1 MNAFWVNT
9 NLYSS
14 IILDDKALFDK
25 SIKNFE
31 NLNQFYQSKLF
42 HCYNDNKQIDVFLE
56 DYVYFSLLLLS
67 NYEFT
72 KKQSSLEKC
81 INLMD

>member
-1 MNAFWVNT
+1 MNSFWVYT

-31 NLNQFYQSKLF
+31 NLNQIYQNKLF

-72 KKQSSLEKC
+72 KKTIIIRK
-81 INLMD
+81 MY